1 MNRMTRNP
9 ERLRSAEDERRG
21 PDQSTRMREAVAR
34 RRLEEL
40 REQRTLRD
48 HLSDVFGDDGSNY

>member
-21 PDQSTRMREAVAR
+21 ADQSARMREAVAR

-40 REQRTLRD
+40 REQRMLKEQ
-48 HLSDVFGDDGSNY
+48 LWDVFSEPGSE

>member
-9 ERLRSAEDERRG
+9 ERRRGPEDERRG

-40 REQRTLRD
+40 REQRMLRE
-48 HLSDVFGDDGSNY
+48 HLWDVFSEDGCD

>member
-21 PDQSTRMREAVAR
+21 ADQSARMREAAAR

-40 REQRTLRD
+40 REQRMLREQ
-48 HLSDVFGDDGSNY
+48 LWDVFRDDGRN

>member
-21 PDQSTRMREAVAR
+21 ADQSARMREAVAR

-40 REQRTLRD
+40 REQRVLKEQ
-48 HLSDVFGDDGSNY
+48 LWDVFSESGSE

>member
-21 PDQSTRMREAVAR
+21 ADQSARMREAVAR

-40 REQRTLRD
+40 REQRMLREQ
-48 HLSDVFGDDGSNY
+48 LWDVFSDDGRN

>member
-9 ERLRSAEDERRG
+9 ERVRSAEDDRRG
-21 PDQSTRMREAVAR
+21 ADQSTRMREAVAR

-40 REQRTLRD
+40 REQRVLREQ
-48 HLSDVFGDDGSNY
+48 LWDVFGDDGRD